1 VKVYNELKNK
11 MEQGKRWMLR
21 KAIQRVVA
29 HYSPGIMSAIAG
41 MVAAHNFGFI
51 ELRDDMVCIHIAEGL
66 HYVLALMV
74 GIPVSI
80 GMGVGVVA
88 NKDKFERKKAE
99 KLKEATKTDD
109 DTDRDVAG
117 LFEDGVN

>member
-1 VKVYNELKNK
+1 MKVYTELQGKLQ
-11 MEQGKRWMLR
+11 QGKRWALGIAIR
-21 KAIQRVVA
+21 KVVK

-51 ELRDDMVCIHIAEGL
+51 ELRNDMVCIHIAEGL

-74 GIPVSI
+74 GIPVSV
-80 GMGVGVVA
+80 GVGIGVVA
-88 NKDKFERKKAE
+88 NKDKFERR
-99 KLKEATKTDD
+99 KLKETPKSTD

-117 LFEDGVN
+117 IIEDGVN